1 MMLETEQ
8 VNILIVD
15 DNQNNLFTLQ
25 TLLTEHINHVNVLEA
40 NSGILALQVLLQE
53 KIDLIFLDVQMPEMD
68 GFETA
73 RLIRSRKK
81 TQHIPIIFLTAAYKS
96 DEFKQKGFDVGGADY
111 LTKPIDAPQL
121 ISRIRSY
128 LRFIQ
133 QEHQYH
139 QELERKVRE
148 RTAELE
154 QIRSELEQRVQERT
168 AELYE
173 AKTVAEQARLIAEN
187 ASHSK
192 SQFLANMSHELRT
205 PLNAIIGFSEL
216 LLEEAEEQELPSFT
230 EDLKKIHSSG
240 RHLLSLINDILDLS
254 KIEAGKMQ
262 LCVETFDVKTVV
274 REILHTIQPIV
285 EKENNVLKIHFH
297 NTLGE
302 IDNDIIKFRQIFLN
316 LLSNATKF
324 TQNGMIQLSIGR
336 KVTEDGENWLEICIT
351 DNGIGMTTEQQ
362 TRLFQ
367 PFTQADAS
375 TTRKYGGTGLG
386 LTITKKFV
394 EMMGGKIYVHSEF
407 GHGSTFTVFLPT
419 HLSEYHDESV
429 LQPLMESNQSLKA
442 EGVILVVDDDSQTR
456 HILQDDLS
464 ELGYAVAVA
473 KNGNEAIVMAK
484 KLRPDVILLDVKTSD
499 SWQILS
505 QLKSNS
511 LLADI
516 PVIIISVDGQQ
527 QTGSAFGATDC
538 LMKPFK
544 QHQLTLLL
552 KKYKFSDESNKL
564 IMLVDDDEITL
575 NVMADI
581 LKDNGW
587 RVFKAENGRVAL
599 DHIDEKNPSLI
610 LLDLNMPVMDGFALL
625 PILKERY
632 PHIPVI
638 VLTSSHLTAE
648 EQAYLH
654 QYSQSIMFKASYSRT
669 SLVGHLQALI
679 TDITPPPDEN
689 NYLLQ

>member
-1 MMLETEQ
+1 MMLETEH

-15 DNQNNLFTLQ
+15 DNRNNLFTLQ
-25 TLLTEHINHVNVLEA
+25 TLITEHINHVNVLEA
-40 NSGILALQVLLQE
+40 DSGIIALQILLQE

-96 DEFKQKGFDVGGADY
+96 EEFRQKGFDVGGADY

-133 QEHQYH
+133 QERQYH

-168 AELYE
+168 TELYE
-173 AKTVAEQARLIAEN
+173 AKTLAEQARLIAETAN
-187 ASHSK
+187 QSK

-205 PLNAIIGFSEL
+205 PLNAIIGFGEL
-216 LLEEAEEQELPSFT
+216 LIEEATEQELTGFA
-230 EDLKKIHSSG
+230 EDLKKIHASG
-240 RHLLSLINDILDLS
+240 RHLLGLINDILDLS

-262 LCVETFDVKTVV
+262 LCVETFNVKTIV

-285 EKENNVLKIHFH
+285 ERENNILKIHFH
-297 NTLGE
+297 NSLGE
-302 IDNDIIKFRQIFLN
+302 IDSDLIKFRQIFLN
-316 LLSNATKF
+316 LLSNAAKF
-324 TQNGMIQLSIGR
+324 TQNGMIQLSVGR
-336 KVTEDGENWLEICIT
+336 KMVEEGTDWLEICIS
-351 DNGIGMTTEQQ
+351 DNGIGMTAEQQ
-362 TRLFQ
+362 ERLFQ

-394 EMMGGKIYVHSEF
+394 EMMGGQIYLNSEF

-419 HLSEYHDESV
+419 HISERHEEY
-429 LQPLMESNQSLKA
+429 PLWAETERTLRA
-442 EGVILVVDDDSQTR
+442 EGVVLVVDDDPQTR

-473 KNGNEAIVMAK
+473 KNSSEAMTMAK
-484 KLRPDVILLDVKTSD
+484 KLRPDVILLDVKTVE
-499 SWQILS
+499 SWQVLS
-505 QLKSNS
+505 QLKSHS

-527 QTGSAFGATDC
+527 QTGTAFGTTDY

-544 QHQLTLLL
+544 QQQLTYLLR
-552 KKYKFSDESNKL
+552 KYKPDNESNRL

-575 NVMADI
+575 SVMADI

-599 DHIDEKNPSLI
+599 EHIEEKNPALI
-610 LLDLNMPVMDGFALL
+610 LLDLNMPIMDGFTLL
-625 PILKERY
+625 PILREKY
-632 PHIPVI
+632 PNVPVI
-638 VLTSSHLTAE
+638 VLTSSHLSAS

-654 QYSQSIMFKASYSRT
+654 QYSQSIMFKASYSRST
-669 SLVGHLQALI
+669 LIGHLQALI
-679 TDITPPPDEN
+679 TDIAPPTDEN
-689 NYLLQ
+689 DYL

>member
-1 MMLETEQ
+1 MLDTEQ
-8 VNILIVD
+8 INILIVD
-15 DNQNNLFTLQ
+15 DNKNNLFTLH
-25 TLLTEHINHVNVLEA
+25 TLITEHIDHVNILEA
-40 NSGILALQVLLQE
+40 DSGIIALQILLQE

-96 DEFKQKGFDVGGADY
+96 EEFKQKGFDVGGADY

-154 QIRSELEQRVQERT
+154 QIRSELEKRVSERT

-173 AKTVAEQARLIAEN
+173 AKTSAEQASIIAEAAN
-187 ASHSK
+187 QSK

-205 PLNAIIGFSEL
+205 PLNAIIGFSEML
-216 LLEEAEEQELPSFT
+216 VEEAEEQQIEGFT
-230 EDLKKIHSSG
+230 ADLKKIHISG
-240 RHLLSLINDILDLS
+240 RHLLGLINDILDLS

-262 LCVETFDVKTVV
+262 LCVETFDVKTVI
-274 REILHTIQPIV
+274 REILHTIQPII

-297 NTLGE
+297 NQLGE
-302 IDNDIIKFRQIFLN
+302 IHNDLTKFRQIFLN
-316 LLSNATKF
+316 LLSNAAKF
-324 TQNGMIQLSIGR
+324 TQDGLIQLNVGR
-336 KVTEDGENWLEICIT
+336 KLLEEDERGWIEICII
-351 DNGIGMTTEQQ
+351 DNGIGMTAEQQ
-362 TRLFQ
+362 KRLFQ

-386 LTITKKFV
+386 LAITKKFV
-394 EMMGGKIYVHSEF
+394 EMMGGKICIHSEF

-419 HLSEYHDESV
+419 HITEGHSPPALPNLIEE
-429 LQPLMESNQSLKA
+429 EEFTKA
-442 EGVILVVDDDSQTR
+442 NGVVLVVDDDPHTR

-464 ELGYAVAVA
+464 EQGYAVAVA
-473 KNGNEAIVMAK
+473 KNGAETIAMAK
-484 KLRPDVILLDVKTSD
+484 KLRPDVILLDVKTPEMGG
-499 SWQILS
+499 WEVLS
-505 QLKSNS
+505 ELKSNS
-511 LLADI
+511 LLYDI
-516 PVIIISVDGQQ
+516 PVIIISVDEQQ
-527 QTGSAFGATDC
+527 QTGSAFGATDY
-538 LMKPFK
+538 LMKPFR
-544 QHQLTLLL
+544 QNQLTHLL
-552 KKYKFSDESNKL
+552 KKYKLDTEANKL
-564 IMLVDDDEITL
+564 VMLVDDDEFTL
-575 NVMADI
+575 DLMAGI

-599 DHIDEKNPSLI
+599 EHIDEKNPSLI
-610 LLDLNMPVMDGFALL
+610 LLDLNMPVMDGFTVL
-625 PILKERY
+625 PILREKY
-632 PHIPVI
+632 PDVPVVI
-638 VLTSSHLTAE
+638 LTSTHLTAD

-654 QYSQSIMFKASYSRT
+654 QYTQSVMFKASYSRT
-669 SLVGHLQALI
+669 SLVSRLRELI
-679 TDITPPPDEN
+679 TDVAPAI
-689 NYLLQ
+689 

>member
-1 MMLETEQ
+1 MLDTEQ

-15 DNQNNLFTLQ
+15 DNKNNLFTLH
-25 TLLTEHINHVNVLEA
+25 TLITEHIDHVNILEA
-40 NSGILALQVLLQE
+40 DSGIIALQILLQE

-96 DEFKQKGFDVGGADY
+96 EEFKQKGFEVGGADY

-154 QIRSELEQRVQERT
+154 QIRSELEKRVSERT
-168 AELYE
+168 AELHE
-173 AKTVAEQARLIAEN
+173 AKTSAEQARVIAEAAN
-187 ASHSK
+187 QSK

-205 PLNAIIGFSEL
+205 PLNAIIGFSEML
-216 LLEEAEEQELPSFT
+216 VEEAEEQQIEGFI
-230 EDLKKIHSSG
+230 EDLKKIHISG
-240 RHLLSLINDILDLS
+240 RHLLGLINDILDLS

-262 LCVETFDVKTVV
+262 LCLETFDVKTVI
-274 REILHTIQPIV
+274 REILHTIQPII
-285 EKENNVLKIHFH
+285 EKENNVLRIHFH
-297 NTLGE
+297 NQLGE
-302 IDNDIIKFRQIFLN
+302 IHSDLTKFRQIFLN
-316 LLSNATKF
+316 LLSNAAKF
-324 TQNGMIQLSIGR
+324 TQDGLIQLNVGR
-336 KVTEDGENWLEICIT
+336 KLLEEDEGGWIEICIT
-351 DNGIGMTTEQQ
+351 DNGIGMTAEQQ
-362 TRLFQ
+362 TKLFQ

-394 EMMGGKIYVHSEF
+394 EMMGGKICIHSEF

-419 HLSEYHDESV
+419 HI
-429 LQPLMESNQSLKA
+429 A
-442 EGVILVVDDDSQTR
+442 EGHSPPTLPNSIEEEFTKANGVVLVVDDDPRTR

-464 ELGYAVAVA
+464 EQGYAVAVA
-473 KNGNEAIVMAK
+473 KSGAETIAMAK
-484 KLRPDVILLDVKTSD
+484 KLRPDVILLDVKMPEMGG
-499 SWQILS
+499 WEVLS
-505 QLKSNS
+505 ELKSNS
-511 LLADI
+511 LLYDI
-516 PVIIISVDGQQ
+516 PVIIISVDEQQ
-527 QTGSAFGATDC
+527 QTGSAFGATDY
-538 LMKPFK
+538 LMKPFR
-544 QHQLTLLL
+544 QNQLLHLL
-552 KKYKFSDESNKL
+552 KKYKLDTEANKL
-564 IMLVDDDEITL
+564 VMLVDDDEFTL
-575 NVMADI
+575 DLMAGI

-599 DHIDEKNPSLI
+599 EHIEEKNPSLI
-610 LLDLNMPVMDGFALL
+610 LLDLNMPVMDGFTVL
-625 PILKERY
+625 PILREKY
-632 PHIPVI
+632 PDVPVVI
-638 VLTSSHLTAE
+638 LTSSHLTAD

-654 QYSQSIMFKASYSRT
+654 QYTQSVMFKASYSRT
-669 SLVGHLQALI
+669 ALVNRLRELI
-679 TDITPPPDEN
+679 TDVAPHA
-689 NYLLQ
+689 